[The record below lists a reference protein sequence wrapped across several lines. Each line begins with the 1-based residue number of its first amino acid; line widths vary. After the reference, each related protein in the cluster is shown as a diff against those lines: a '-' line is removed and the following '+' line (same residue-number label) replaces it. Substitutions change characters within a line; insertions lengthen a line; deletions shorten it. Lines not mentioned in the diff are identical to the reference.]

1 MVEYRPFPESRE
13 DEFRAF
19 TRYAFSP
26 ERGPY
31 DSEEAEDR
39 TFLADG
45 RGLFDGD
52 EPLAVCAHHAFD
64 LRIRGADRRVAGLSA
79 VACPPEHR
87 RCGHVRRLLR
97 ESLSEHRADGIAVS
111 ALWPFEYG
119 FYRRFG
125 WATASRYTHL
135 TAAPEELS
143 FAAEAV
149 DPGAG
154 RFRRLGVDD
163 YPAVAALL
171 ETVADRYDLTMARSA
186 AWWEHRSLRS
196 WETDPFVYGYERDEE
211 LRGLLSYTFSEGE
224 DKNERTMTVS
234 DAVAADE
241 TAWLHLL
248 RFCRNHDSQ
257 AGEVRIRAPPD
268 VDVLDR
274 VADPRAVTQEDRTGP
289 MVRLVDV
296 ADALELLEPGEP
308 PSGAAAERDGPT
320 AGPVASFD
328 LAVEDPLV
336 PWNDGRFTVRVDA
349 ADGAVSVTPTD
360 EPAADDATSRPTASV
375 DVGTLSQLFVGYL
388 SVAEAARLGRLD
400 PGPAQ
405 STLER
410 LFPPR
415 RTFLREG
422 F

>member
-31 DSEEAEDR
+31 DPEEADER
-39 TFLADG
+39 ESLAAG

-52 EPLAVCAHHAFD
+52 EPLAVCGHHEFD

-87 RCGHVRRLLR
+87 RRGLVRRLLR
-97 ESLSEHRADGIAVS
+97 ESLAEHRDDGIAVS

-135 TAAPEELS
+135 IAPPEELS
-143 FAAEAV
+143 FAVEAV
-149 DPGAG
+149 DPDAG
-154 RFRRLGVDD
+154 RFRRLGPDD
-163 YPAVAALL
+163 HGAVAKLL
-171 ETVADRYDLTMARSA
+171 ERVAERYDLTMARSA

-196 WETDPFVYGYERDEE
+196 WQTDPFVYGYERDGA

-224 DKNERTMTVS
+224 GKNERTMTVS
-234 DAVAADE
+234 DAVAVDE

-268 VDVLDR
+268 ADVLDR
-274 VADPRAVTQEDRTGP
+274 VDDPRAVTQAEKTGP

-296 ADALELLEPGEP
+296 PDALERL
-308 PSGAAAERDGPT
+308 PSPEGREGSS
-320 AGPVASFD
+320 AGPVDPFV

-336 PWNDGRFTVRVDA
+336 PWNEGRFTVRTDA
-349 ADGAVSVTPTD
+349 AGGEVTATD
-360 EPAADDATSRPTASV
+360 ESGAEDAAEDADSLPTVAV
-375 DVGTLSQLFVGYL
+375 DVGTLSQLYVGYL
-388 SVAEAARLGRLD
+388 SVGEATRLDRLD
-400 PGPAQ
+400 PGAARPA
-405 STLER
+405 LER
-410 LFPPR
+410 LFPPQP
-415 RTFLREG
+415 TFLREG